1 MAFQY
6 APTMKRV
13 TENHNVCRVAIAI
26 LSYLG
31 DHPLAKD
38 SARGIAKWWVGE
50 ELNVVEKAL
59 ALLVE
64 EGMIEKKRHLYQ
76 LTSREASL
84 NDRTSIDKALRQL
97 RRRKST
103 ES

>member
-1 MAFQY
+1 M
-6 APTMKRV
+6 
-13 TENHNVCRVAIAI
+13 TENHNVRRVAIAI

-38 SARGIAKWWVGE
+38 SVRGIAKWWVGE

-59 ALLVE
+59 ALLVK

-76 LTSREASL
+76 LTPREASPH
-84 NDRTSIDKALRQL
+84 DSTGIVKTL
-97 RRRKST
+97 RRLRRMH
-103 ES
+103 